1 MSIKTIYLILYN
13 FLQFFGWSLFL
24 IKVCLGKIRSKS
36 IEEIYDETHFILE
49 CCQYGASL
57 EILHSLLKI
66 VKSSFFATAIQILG
80 RIAIV
85 AILQY
90 FRNSISIG
98 YILLSFAWSIIE
110 IIRYPYYL
118 LNLIKGQSKSLEIP
132 YFLIWCRYSFFIIL
146 YPIGVA
152 GEMITIW
159 NSRKDLEKYKL
170 GSKYTVSDLVYP
182 IYILYVPGLIFLY
195 TYLFKQRSKV
205 LKKLKEEK
213 QIKKD

>member
-1 MSIKTIYLILYN
+1 MSIKTNYLILYN

-98 YILLSFAWSIIE
+98 FILLSFAWSIIE